1 MGWHKLAQYFYS
13 HFILNLFNNSFYS
26 CIIMNMKIGIYT
38 NLHKDK
44 DAKASKLLMSILD
57 KKNIKYSISA
67 NDDIKGV
74 ENQIPL
80 NDLSKDSDI
89 VIAFGG
95 DGTMLNVIS
104 YIDDK
109 AIPILGVNMGK
120 IGFLTEIDKTK
131 LESAVDALISG
142 DYTIETRTLV
152 RSQVPS
158 GEKFYAL
165 NEAILTSSNS
175 QVSSIKINIDD
186 SYTATVRGD
195 GVMVAT
201 PTGSTAYS
209 LACNGP
215 ILAPSVKGFIVNTI
229 CPHSLHSVPIVVD
242 DGSEIM
248 LSSTSRKMKLVIDGK
263 DRYEFDSDAEV
274 KIRKA
279 SFMASFVRLNN
290 QNFYQ
295 KLLQKLSFWG
305 E

>member
-1 MGWHKLAQYFYS
+1 
-13 HFILNLFNNSFYS
+13 
-26 CIIMNMKIGIYT
+26 MNMKIGIYS
-38 NLHKDK
+38 NEHKDNNLVA
-44 DAKASKLLMSILD
+44 AKALINILD
-57 KKNIKYSISA
+57 KKGISYSFSTNA
-67 NDDIKGV
+67 EKVDIKGA
-74 ENQIPL
+74 IPL
-80 NDLSKDSDI
+80 QDLSNDSDI

-120 IGFLTEIDKTK
+120 IGFLTEIDKDN
-131 LESAVDALISG
+131 LEKAVDALISG
-142 DYTIETRTLV
+142 KYQIETRTLI
-152 RSQVPS
+152 RAQVPT

-195 GVMVAT
+195 GVLVST

-248 LSSTSRKMKLVIDGK
+248 LSSNSRNMKLVIDGK
-263 DRYEFDSDAEV
+263 DRYEFVGDAEI

-279 SFMASFVRLNN
+279 SFCASFVRLNN

>member
-1 MGWHKLAQYFYS
+1 
-13 HFILNLFNNSFYS
+13 
-26 CIIMNMKIGIYT
+26 MNMKFGIYT
-38 NLHKDK
+38 NVHKDK
-44 DAKASKLLMSILD
+44 KLVATKALMEILD
-57 KKNIKYSISA
+57 KKKIPYCFSA
-67 NDDIKGV
+67 NEQIKDLDQIDLTDI
-74 ENQIPL
+74 
-80 NDLSKDSDI
+80 SKDSDI

-120 IGFLTEIDKTK
+120 IGFLTEIGKQE
-131 LESAVDALISG
+131 LESAVDAIIRG
-142 DYTIETRTLV
+142 EYTIETRSLV
-152 RSQVPS
+152 RAQVPT

-165 NEAILTSSNS
+165 NEAILTASKS

-215 ILAPSVKGFIVNTI
+215 ILSPFVKAFIVNTI
-229 CPHSLHSVPIVVD
+229 CPHSLHSVPIVVQD
-242 DGSEIM
+242 DSEIK
-248 LSSTSRKMKLVIDGK
+248 LSSKSKNMKLVIDGK
-263 DRYEFDSDAEV
+263 DRYEFEGDAE
-274 KIRKA
+274 IYFRKA
-279 SFMASFVRLNN
+279 SFSASFIRLNN

>member
-1 MGWHKLAQYFYS
+1 
-13 HFILNLFNNSFYS
+13 
-26 CIIMNMKIGIYT
+26 MKIGIYS
-38 NLHKDK
+38 NIYKDK
-44 DAKASKLLMSILD
+44 DLKAAKALIEILENKGISFSFSKNAKEEI
-57 KKNIKYSISA
+57 IA
-67 NDDIKGV
+67 NS
-74 ENQIPL
+74 IPL
-80 NDLSKDSDI
+80 EELSQVSDVI
-89 VIAFGG
+89 IAFGG

-120 IGFLTEIDKTK
+120 IGFLTEIDKDE
-131 LESAVDALISG
+131 LEKAVNALISG
-142 DYTIETRTLV
+142 EYTIETRSLV
-152 RSQVPS
+152 RTQVPT
-158 GEKFYAL
+158 GEKYYAL

-186 SYTATVRGD
+186 SYTATIRAD

-209 LACNGP
+209 LACSGP
-215 ILAPSVKGFIVNTI
+215 ILAPNVKALIVNAI
-229 CPHSLHSVPIVVD
+229 CPHSLHTIPIVVQD
-242 DGSEIM
+242 ESEIV
-248 LSSTSRKMKLVIDGK
+248 LSSTSRDMKLVVDGK
-263 DRYEFDSDAEV
+263 DKYKFEGEAEI

-279 SFMASFVRLNN
+279 SFNASFIRLNN

>member
-1 MGWHKLAQYFYS
+1 
-13 HFILNLFNNSFYS
+13 
-26 CIIMNMKIGIYT
+26 MNMKVGIYT

-44 DAKASKLLMSILD
+44 DAKAAKTLIDVLNQ
-57 KKNIKYSISA
+57 KGIKYSIAA
-67 NDDIKGV
+67 NEDIKGID
-74 ENQIPL
+74 NQIPL
-80 NDLSKDSDI
+80 TDLSLDADI

-120 IGFLTEIDKTK
+120 IGFLTEIAKKDI
-131 LESAVDALISG
+131 EQAVDSLIKG
-142 DYTIETRTLV
+142 EYTVEHRSLV
-152 RSQVPS
+152 RAQVPT

-175 QVSSIKINIDD
+175 QVSSININIDD

-215 ILAPSVKGFIVNTI
+215 ILAPTVKGFIVNTI
-229 CPHSLHSVPIVVD
+229 CPHSLHSVPMVVSD
-242 DGSEIM
+242 DSEIV
-248 LSSTSRKMKLVIDGK
+248 LSSKSRKMKLVIDGH
-263 DRYEFDSDAEV
+263 DCYEFANESEI

-279 SFMASFVRLNN
+279 SFVASFIRLDK

-295 KLLQKLSFWG
+295 RLLQKLSFWG

>member
-1 MGWHKLAQYFYS
+1 
-13 HFILNLFNNSFYS
+13 
-26 CIIMNMKIGIYT
+26 MNMKFGIFT
-38 NLHKDK
+38 NVHKDK
-44 DAKASKLLMSILD
+44 NLSATKALIEILN
-57 KKNIKYSISA
+57 KKGISYCFSA
-67 NDDIKGV
+67 NDETKGL
-74 ENQIPL
+74 EQISL
-80 NDLSKDSDI
+80 TDLSKDADI
-89 VIAFGG
+89 VVAFGG

-109 AIPILGVNMGK
+109 AIPILGVNCGK
-120 IGFLTEIDKTK
+120 IGFLTEIGKQE
-131 LESAVDALISG
+131 LESAVDAIIKGEYS
-142 DYTIETRTLV
+142 IENRSLV
-152 RSQVPS
+152 RAQVPT

-215 ILAPSVKGFIVNTI
+215 ILAPFVKAFIVNTI
-229 CPHSLHSVPIVVD
+229 CPHSLHSVPIVVQD
-242 DGSEIM
+242 DSEIK
-248 LSSTSRKMKLVIDGK
+248 LSSKSKNMKLVIDGR
-263 DRYEFDSDAEV
+263 DRFDFEDEAEI

-279 SFMASFVRLNN
+279 SFSASFIRLNN

>member
-1 MGWHKLAQYFYS
+1 
-13 HFILNLFNNSFYS
+13 
-26 CIIMNMKIGIYT
+26 MNMKIGIYS
-38 NLHKDK
+38 NIFKDK
-44 DAKASKLLMSILD
+44 ELASAKALINILD
-57 KKNIKYSISA
+57 KKGITYAFSTNKE
-67 NDDIKGV
+67 DCDIK
-74 ENQIPL
+74 NAIPL
-80 NDLSKDSDI
+80 QDLSKYSDI

-120 IGFLTEIDKTK
+120 IGFLTEIDKAE
-131 LESAVDALISG
+131 LEKAVDALIEG
-142 DYTIETRTLV
+142 KYTIDS
-152 RSQVPS
+152 RSLIRAQVPN

-165 NEAILTSSNS
+165 NEAILTSKNS

-195 GVMVAT
+195 GVIVAT

-242 DGSEIM
+242 DGAEIM
-248 LSSTSRKMKLVIDGK
+248 LSSKSRDMKLVIDGK
-263 DRYEFDSDAEV
+263 DRYTFEGDSEI

-279 SFMASFVRLNN
+279 NFVASFVRLNN